1 MMLDRLI
8 LMKWRLY
15 GLVSEWRDRFFRAKS
30 AGIDGILVTVGLCI
44 IALVLCV
51 VMKDSL
57 TTFIKDLVEN
67 MNERAGKVLENGVP
81 I

>member
-1 MMLDRLI
+1 MLDRLI
-8 LMKWRLY
+8 LMKWKLY
-15 GLVSEWRDRFFRAKS
+15 GLVSEWRGRFFRAKS